1 MAEKKSSVQ
10 KDWKPV
16 DISRFREKARNRV
29 YRVGIELEG
38 GWDRLPPGVR
48 LVHDGSVQFGRK
60 LGDPMPN
67 QVGELPG
74 GPLDVVKGSPTYWGQ
89 WLRTNY
95 PQHVNETCG
104 MHVHLS
110 FKTAFAYNRIM
121 RAEYPATVIEEFK
134 RWSKAEELAPEHPIW
149 SRLAG
154 KCKYCQHRFDADSQ
168 VLNREKDH
176 NQERAGHRYTVIN
189 YCWARYNT
197 AECRL
202 LPMMRDA
209 AQATRAVQELIDI
222 TNAFLLATGGKEE
235 KLKVNHQV
243 EEGMERV
250 STRLYV

>member
-1 MAEKKSSVQ
+1 MAKQ

-16 DISRFREKARNRV
+16 DIEAFRKKCRNRV

-38 GWDRLPPGVR
+38 GWDRLPAGVR

-60 LGDPMPN
+60 PGEMIPAHH
-67 QVGELPG
+67 GELPG
-74 GPLDVVKGSPTYWGQ
+74 GPLDVVQGSPTYWGQ

-95 PQHVNETCG
+95 PQHVNDTCG

-121 RAEYPATVIEEFK
+121 RAEYPATVIAEFLK
-134 RWSKAEELAPEHPIW
+134 WSKREALAEDHPIW
-149 SRLAG
+149 PRLQG
-154 KCKYCQHRFDADSQ
+154 KCKYCQHRFDADNQ
-168 VLNREKDH
+168 VINRDKDH

-202 LPMMRDA
+202 LPMMANAD
-209 AQATRAVQELIDI
+209 QATRAIQELIDV
-222 TNAFLLATGGKEE
+222 TNSFLLATGGKEE
-235 KLKVNHQV
+235 KSKVRHEV
-243 EEGMERV
+243 DEGVERV